1 MMINNRAVEDFYAHR
16 ELVLKRINEAMKR
29 EAEAKAK
36 AKRNRE

>member
-1 MMINNRAVEDFYAHR
+1 MINKRAVEDFYAHR

-36 AKRNRE
+36 HNRK

>member
-36 AKRNRE
+36 RNRK

>member
-1 MMINNRAVEDFYAHR
+1 MINNRAVEDFYVHR

-36 AKRNRE
+36 RNRK

>member
-1 MMINNRAVEDFYAHR
+1 MINNRVVEDFYAHR

-36 AKRNRE
+36 RNRK